1 MKKFPKYLTPDFLSK
16 FSSFNDK
23 RQSYYLRKFIYE
35 WMLTPAFETRCF
47 DLQILPKYS
56 QEILDDFNINVN
68 SDVDSEQILDLIEF
82 FKNEMLL
89 SGDDPNQTELNFGE
103 GTL

>member
-1 MKKFPKYLTPDFLSK
+1 MKKFPKHLTPDFLSK
-16 FSSFNDK
+16 FSSFNNK

-56 QEILDDFNINVN
+56 QEILDDVC
-68 SDVDSEQILDLIEF
+68 
-82 FKNEMLL
+82 K
-89 SGDDPNQTELNFGE
+89 ELN
-103 GTL
+103 TLGWKTKLAFANSALYVYKEDENPCRWDFEEM

>member
-1 MKKFPKYLTPDFLSK
+1 MKKFPKHLTPDFLSK
-16 FSSFNDK
+16 FSSFNNK

-56 QEILDDFNINVN
+56 QEILDDVC
-68 SDVDSEQILDLIEF
+68 
-82 FKNEMLL
+82 K
-89 SGDDPNQTELNFGE
+89 ELN
-103 GTL
+103 TLGWKTKLAFANSSLYVYKEDENPCRWDFEEM